1 MMDYPNGG
9 FCFVDLSGY
18 TMTEID
24 DGGVTVPGLYAILKN
39 AIECGK
45 AVFVNVPQGLGSE
58 ESITAMAPGFATV
71 MTYEGTTEIGFDVAY
86 GNTSMIFVVS
96 TADLVTIGG

>member
-9 FCFVDLSGY
+9 FCFVDLSGH

-24 DGGVTVPGLYAILKN
+24 DGGATVTGLYAVLKN

-45 AVFVNVPQGLGSE
+45 SVFVNTPQGLGSE
-58 ESITAMAPGFATV
+58 ENVTAMTPCFASV
-71 MTYEGTTEIGFDVAY
+71 MTYEGTTEIGCNVIY
-86 GNTSMIFVVS
+86 GTTAITFVVS

>member
-24 DGGVTVPGLYAILKN
+24 DGGVTVPGFHDALERSIKNGKVVIVYA
-39 AIECGK
+39 
-45 AVFVNVPQGLGSE
+45 PQELGSE
-58 ESITAMAPGFATV
+58 ENISAMTPCSATV
-71 MTYEGTTEIGFDVAY
+71 AAYSNTTEIAVTIVYSNSAI
-86 GNTSMIFVVS
+86 TFVVS

>member
-24 DGGVTVPGLYAILKN
+24 DGGVTVSGLYAILEN
-39 AIECGK
+39 AVKCGK
-45 AVFVNVPQGLGSE
+45 CVIVNVPQGLGSE
-58 ESITAMAPGFATV
+58 ESATAMTPCFASV
-71 MTYEGTTEIGFDVAY
+71 MTYEGTTEIGCNVIY
-86 GNTSMIFVVS
+86 GNTSITFVVS